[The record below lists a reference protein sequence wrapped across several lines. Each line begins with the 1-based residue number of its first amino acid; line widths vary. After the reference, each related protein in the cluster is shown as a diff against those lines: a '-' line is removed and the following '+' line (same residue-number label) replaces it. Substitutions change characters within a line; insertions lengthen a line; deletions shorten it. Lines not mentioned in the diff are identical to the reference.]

1 MQRGG
6 KEHNGRRKHP
16 FHTHTHPHTPTPEQ
30 PQEQLLKPNW
40 YDRRQQNGG
49 GYVKFRYTARRFTE
63 HERNLRK
70 RMGIGQQSTYWAVE
84 LDRNQWRRH
93 QCLHPR
99 QPTSESQQH
108 QSGHQ
113 SEHQEVL
120 GTYPGS
126 ELEAAVA
133 PEREPNN
140 LNRAEEKVEE
150 HNQDNPT
157 NTRRQGGGAG

>member
-49 GYVKFRYTARRFTE
+49 GYVKFRQVHSKPRFTE

-108 QSGHQ
+108 
-113 SEHQEVL
+113 
-120 GTYPGS
+120 
-126 ELEAAVA
+126 LEAAVA